1 MQGTCLEV
9 KALGYKE
16 SIQDFLAGAPD
27 PPLPQVVQSSIEDL
41 KTLGALTNMEEITP
55 LGQLLVKLPLR
66 PVIGK
71 MVLLGIIYRCLDP
84 MILLG
89 AFDGDTLQVSG
100 EGVEHESEVSMRE
113 FAKTSKSDH
122 IAMLNAFYALRS
134 IEEIHGLESM
144 RSYAEKNFLS
154 IQAFRRIEQ
163 KAKLTQ
169 EALVRM
175 GLISN
180 AQQDHAA
187 DVPGAKLGKTLLN
200 ENSDQD
206 DLIRALLVH
215 GLHPNIGVWN
225 NRESKYQVVANGRE
239 LVPLER
245 SSVNHPA
252 NLPKAGN
259 APLLAF
265 NRLALIDQ
273 TIHMHGTTA
282 VTPFVAS
289 LFNRTLKRRDL
300 DKDQVEIYEW
310 LPFDVRSADKL
321 WSAEGAAAETL
332 SQFNHVLRG
341 FESKV
346 FRDMVMGKYIAN
358 SEMSSTMAHVLREIL
373 VKEQDLQGVASDQH
387 WPLSETQPQNVGEEE
402 TYRSGIAPV
411 RIRKISHG

>member
-1 MQGTCLEV
+1 MQSTCLEV

-71 MVLLGIIYRCLDP
+71 MVLLAIIYRCLDP

-89 AFDGDTLQVSG
+89 AFDGDTLQVSA
-100 EGVEHESEVSMRE
+100 EGIDNKPEVSMGE

-134 IEEIHGLESM
+134 MEEIHGLESM
-144 RSYAEKNFLS
+144 RSFADEKSLS

-163 KAKLTQ
+163 KAKLIQ
-169 EALVRM
+169 EALVRI

-187 DVPGAKLGKTLLN
+187 YVRGVKLGKTLLN

-215 GLHPNIGVWN
+215 GLYPNIGVWN
-225 NRESKYQVVANGRE
+225 NGESKYEVVANGKE
-239 LVPLER
+239 LVPLDR
-245 SSVNHPA
+245 CSMNHPA
-252 NLPKAGN
+252 NLPIAGN

-265 NRLALIDQ
+265 SRLALFGKKIRMQ
-273 TIHMHGTTA
+273 GTTA
-282 VTPFVAS
+282 VTPFLAS
-289 LFNRTLKRRDL
+289 LFNRTLKRGDV
-300 DKDQVEIYEW
+300 DDDQVEIYQW
-310 LPFDVRSADKL
+310 LPFNVRSADKL

-341 FESKV
+341 FESKI

-358 SEMSSTMAHVLREIL
+358 SEMSSTMAHVLRKIL
-373 VKEQDLQGVASDQH
+373 VKEQDLQIEIQKLL
-387 WPLSETQPQNVGEEE
+387 PLSET
-402 TYRSGIAPV
+402 
-411 RIRKISHG
+411 